1 MNDYGSVV
9 MTIIIT
15 GYTGTGLFCHEVMVV
30 GGRECKLSLKAT
42 ALPVVV
48 ILTVTN
54 MSGELIK
61 I

>member
-1 MNDYGSVV
+1 

-15 GYTGTGLFCHEVMVV
+15 GYTGTGLFWHEVMVV
-30 GGRECKLSLKAT
+30 GGRELSLKGT

-48 ILTVTN
+48 ILTN
-54 MSGELIK
+54 MSGALIK